1 MMAIKKLSDR
11 ELNQK
16 LMESMGVKD
25 VEARKAFE
33 EMMSDKYRQIRA
45 EVREEVYEELS
56 KQAKADKERI
66 VESMNQ
72 LTSKVI
78 KEEMEKINIHRKN
91 LIKEKLALK
100 EAKENVEKAVADKT
114 AMIKEEF
121 NRKLRENIASMK
133 KNLEEQKAD
142 FVEKASKFINE
153 SVKKEIAELH
163 SDRRQ
168 LGESLSQFGK
178 FIAEQVS
185 ANVKKQRE
193 EIKSLDA
200 LKVRLVKEQNEKV
213 AEAKKKFFAEASEK
227 MSKFIEANVKREL
240 TEFRKDIAESR
251 KKSFG
256 SKIFEAF
263 AKEFAV
269 KFFNE
274 DKVVKG
280 LLESVKASNNKLLH
294 ASKVTE
300 EMNAKLIKENKEL
313 KAVNT
318 SLTRSKII
326 NESINHLPQAKQEM
340 VKSLVKDVPTN
351 KLVESLNKYIPM
363 VLEGNT
369 NKTINKNR
377 ERVLSEGKRLNIL
390 TGSNEKQN
398 GAMKRLVSDS
408 LNLTEEMN
416 KEIESIIAQSKL

>member
-1 MMAIKKLSDR
+1 MAIKKLSDR

-16 LMESMGVKD
+16 LMESMGLKD

-100 EAKENVEKAVADKT
+100 EAKENVEKTIADKT
-114 AMIKEEF
+114 AMVKEEF

-153 SVKKEIAELH
+153 SVKREIAELH

-369 NKTINKNR
+369 SKTINKSR

-416 KEIESIIAQSKL
+416 KEIENIIAQSKL

>member
-1 MMAIKKLSDR
+1 MAIKKLSDR

-16 LMESMGVKD
+16 LMESIGLKD
-25 VEARKAFE
+25 VEARKSFE
-33 EMMSDKYRQIRA
+33 DMMNEKYNQIRQ

-56 KQAKADKERI
+56 KQAKQDKERI
-66 VESMNQ
+66 VESMNE
-72 LTSKVI
+72 LTDKVI
-78 KEEMEKINIHRKN
+78 KEEMAKINLHRKN
-91 LIKEKLALK
+91 LIKEKLALQ
-100 EAKENVEKAVADKT
+100 EAKKNVEKQVADKT

-121 NRKLRENIASMK
+121 NKKLRSSIDQMK

-153 SVKKEIAELH
+153 SVRKEVSELH
-163 SDRRQ
+163 SDRKQ
-168 LGESLSQFGK
+168 LGSALSKFGK

-193 EIKSLDA
+193 EVKSLDA
-200 LKVRLVKEQNEKV
+200 LKVRLVKEQQEKV
-213 AEAKKKFFAEASEK
+213 AEAKKQFFAEAADK
-227 MSKFIEANVKREL
+227 MNKFVEESVKREL

-294 ASKVTE
+294 AQKATE
-300 EMNAKLIKENKEL
+300 EMNAKLLKENKEL
-313 KAVNT
+313 KTVNS
-318 SLTRSKII
+318 SLTRAKMI
-326 NESINHLPQAKQEM
+326 NESIAHLPVAKQEM
-340 VKSLVKDVPTN
+340 VKGLVKDVPTN
-351 KLVESLNKYIPM
+351 KLMESLKKYVPM
-363 VLEGNT
+363 IMEDNSSK
-369 NKTINKNR
+369 NINKD
-377 ERVLSEGKRLNIL
+377 ERVLSESKKMRVL
-390 TGSNEKQN
+390 TGSNEN
-398 GAMKRLVSDS
+398 RAMKRLESDAS
-408 LNLTEEMN
+408 ISDDVA
-416 KEIESIIAQSKL
+416 KEIENIIAQNKL

>member
-1 MMAIKKLSDR
+1 MAIKKLSDR

-100 EAKENVEKAVADKT
+100 EAKENVEKTIADKT
-114 AMIKEEF
+114 AMVKEEF

-153 SVKKEIAELH
+153 SVKREIAELH

-369 NKTINKNR
+369 SKTINKSR

-416 KEIESIIAQSKL
+416 KEIENIIAQSKL

>member
-1 MMAIKKLSDR
+1 MAIKKLSDR

-16 LMESMGVKD
+16 LMESIGVKD

-33 EMMSDKYRQIRA
+33 EMMNEKVAQIRA

-56 KQAKADKERI
+56 KQAKQDKERI
-66 VESMNQ
+66 VESMNE
-72 LTSKVI
+72 LTDKVI
-78 KEEMEKINIHRKN
+78 KEEMAKINVHRKN

-100 EAKENVEKAVADKT
+100 EAKENVEKTVADRT

-121 NRKLRENIASMK
+121 NKKLRSSIDQMK
-133 KNLEEQKAD
+133 KNLEAQKAD

-153 SVKKEIAELH
+153 SVKREVSELH
-163 SDRRQ
+163 SDRQQ
-168 LGESLSQFGK
+168 LGSALNKFGK
-178 FIAEQVS
+178 FISEQVS
-185 ANVKKQRE
+185 ANVKKQRD

-200 LKVRLVKEQNEKV
+200 LKVRLVKEQQEKV
-213 AEAKKKFFAEASEK
+213 AEAKKKFFAEAAEK
-227 MSKFIEANVKREL
+227 MNTFIEKSIKREL

-294 ASKVTE
+294 AQKTTE
-300 EMNAKLIKENKEL
+300 EMNAKLLKENKEL
-313 KAVNT
+313 KSVNS
-318 SLTRSKII
+318 SLTRAKMI
-326 NESINHLPQAKQEM
+326 NESIAHLPVAKQEM
-340 VKSLVKDVPTN
+340 VKGLVKDVPTN
-351 KLVESLNKYIPM
+351 ELMESLKKYVPM
-363 VLEGNT
+363 IMEGNSSK
-369 NKTINKNR
+369 NINKD
-377 ERVLSEGKRLNIL
+377 ERVLSESKKLRVM
-390 TGSNEKQN
+390 TGSKENR
-398 GAMKRLVSDS
+398 AMNRLESDAT
-408 LNLTEEMN
+408 LTEEVD
-416 KEIESIIAQSKL
+416 KEIEKIIAQSKL

>member
-1 MMAIKKLSDR
+1 MAIKKLSDR

-100 EAKENVEKAVADKT
+100 EAKENVEKTIADKT
-114 AMIKEEF
+114 AMVKEEF

-369 NKTINKNR
+369 SKTINKSR

-416 KEIESIIAQSKL
+416 KEIENIIAQSKL

>member
-1 MMAIKKLSDR
+1 MTIKKLSDR

-16 LMESMGVKD
+16 LMESIGVKD

-33 EMMSDKYRQIRA
+33 EMMNEKVAQIRA

-56 KQAKADKERI
+56 KQAKTDKERI
-66 VESMNQ
+66 VESMNE
-72 LTSKVI
+72 LTDKVI
-78 KEEMEKINIHRKN
+78 KEEMAKINVHRKN

-100 EAKENVEKAVADKT
+100 EAKENVEKTVADRT

-121 NRKLRENIASMK
+121 NKKLRESIDQMK
-133 KNLEEQKAD
+133 KNLEAQKAD
-142 FVEKASKFINE
+142 FVEKATKFINE
-153 SVKKEIAELH
+153 SVKREVSELH
-163 SDRRQ
+163 SDRKQ
-168 LGESLSQFGK
+168 LGSALNKFGK

-185 ANVKKQRE
+185 ANVKKQRDE
-193 EIKSLDA
+193 VKSLDA
-200 LKVRLVKEQNEKV
+200 LKVRLIKEQQEKV
-213 AEAKKKFFAEASEK
+213 ADAKKKFFAEAAEK
-227 MSKFIEANVKREL
+227 MNSFVESSIKREL

-294 ASKVTE
+294 AQKTTE

-313 KAVNT
+313 KVVNS
-318 SLTRSKII
+318 SLTRAKMI
-326 NESINHLPQAKQEM
+326 NESVAHLPVAKQKM
-340 VKSLVKDVPTN
+340 VKDLVKDVPTN
-351 KLVESLNKYIPM
+351 NLMESLKKYVPM
-363 VLEGNT
+363 IMEDNSAK
-369 NKTINKNR
+369 NINKD
-377 ERVLSEGKRLNIL
+377 ERVLSESRKMRVL
-390 TGSNEKQN
+390 TGSSNKSS
-398 GAMKRLVSDS
+398 AMKRLESDT
-408 LNLTEEMN
+408 NLTEDLN
-416 KEIESIIAQSKL
+416 KEIENIIAQSKF

>member
-1 MMAIKKLSDR
+1 MAIKKLSDR

-16 LMESMGVKD
+16 LMESIGVNG
-25 VEARKAFE
+25 VEARKSFE
-33 EMMSDKYRQIRA
+33 DLMTEKYKQIRA
-45 EVREEVYEELS
+45 EIRQEVYEELS

-72 LTSKVI
+72 LTNKVI

-100 EAKENVEKAVADKT
+100 ETKENVEKTIADKT
-114 AMIKEEF
+114 AIIKEEF
-121 NRKLRENIASMK
+121 NKKLRENISSMK
-133 KNLEEQKAD
+133 KSLEEQKSD

-153 SVKKEIAELH
+153 SIKREVAELH
-163 SDRRQ
+163 SDRKQ
-168 LGESLSQFGK
+168 LGESLKQFGK

-185 ANVKKQRE
+185 ANVRKQRD

-200 LKVRLVKEQNEKV
+200 LKVRLVKEQNEKI

-227 MSKFIEANVKREL
+227 MSKFIESNVKREL

-300 EMNAKLIKENKEL
+300 EMNSKLIKENREL
-313 KAVNT
+313 KAVNS
-318 SLTRSKII
+318 SLTRTKII
-326 NESINHLPQAKQEM
+326 NESINHLPKSKQEM
-340 VKSLVKDVPTN
+340 IVSLVKDVPTN
-351 KLVESLNKYIPM
+351 KLKESLNKYIPM
-363 VLEGNT
+363 VMDGNSSS
-369 NKTINKNR
+369 KINRK
-377 ERVLSEGKRLNIL
+377 ERVLSEGKKLNIL
-390 TGSNEKQN
+390 TGSNESKSS
-398 GAMKRLVSDS
+398 AIKRLESDS
-408 LNLTEEMN
+408 SSLSEEMSR
-416 KEIESIIAQSKL
+416 EIDAIIAQSKL

>member
-1 MMAIKKLSDR
+1 MAIKKLSDR

-369 NKTINKNR
+369 SKTINKSR

>member
-1 MMAIKKLSDR
+1 MAIKKLSDR

-16 LMESMGVKD
+16 LMESMGLKD

-100 EAKENVEKAVADKT
+100 EAKENVEKTIADRT
-114 AMIKEEF
+114 AMIKEDF
-121 NRKLRENIASMK
+121 NRKLRENISSMK

-153 SVKKEIAELH
+153 SVKKEVAELH

-168 LGESLSQFGK
+168 LGESLKQFGK

-185 ANVKKQRE
+185 ANVKKQRD

-280 LLESVKASNNKLLH
+280 LLESVKATNNKLMH

-300 EMNAKLIKENKEL
+300 EMNAKLLKENKEL

-326 NESINHLPQAKQEM
+326 NESINHLPTAKQEM

-369 NKTINKNR
+369 SKTINKSR

-390 TGSNEKQN
+390 TGSSEKSS
-398 GAMKRLVSDS
+398 GAMKRLESDS

-416 KEIESIIAQSKL
+416 KEIENIIAQSKL

>member
-1 MMAIKKLSDR
+1 MAIKKLSDR

-16 LMESMGVKD
+16 LMESIGVKD

-33 EMMSDKYRQIRA
+33 EMMSEKVAQIRA

-56 KQAKADKERI
+56 KQAKQDKERI
-66 VESMNQ
+66 VESMNE
-72 LTSKVI
+72 LTDKVI
-78 KEEMEKINIHRKN
+78 KEEMAKINAHRKN

-100 EAKENVEKAVADKT
+100 EAKENVEKTVADRT

-121 NRKLRENIASMK
+121 NKKLRESIDQMK
-133 KNLEEQKAD
+133 KNLEAQKAD

-153 SVKKEIAELH
+153 SVKREVSELH
-163 SDRRQ
+163 SDRQQ
-168 LGESLSQFGK
+168 LGSALNKFGK
-178 FIAEQVS
+178 FISEQVS
-185 ANVKKQRE
+185 ANVKKQRD

-200 LKVRLVKEQNEKV
+200 LKVRLVKEQQEKV
-213 AEAKKKFFAEASEK
+213 AEAKKKFFAEAADK
-227 MSKFIEANVKREL
+227 MNTFIEKSIKREL

-294 ASKVTE
+294 AQKTTE
-300 EMNAKLIKENKEL
+300 EMNAKLLKENKEL
-313 KAVNT
+313 KSVNS
-318 SLTRSKII
+318 SLTRAKMI
-326 NESINHLPQAKQEM
+326 NESVSHLPVAKQEM
-340 VKSLVKDVPTN
+340 VKGLVKDVPTN
-351 KLVESLNKYIPM
+351 ELMESLKKYIPM
-363 VLEGNT
+363 IMEENSSK
-369 NKTINKNR
+369 NINKD
-377 ERVLSEGKRLNIL
+377 ERVLSESKKMRVL
-390 TGSNEKQN
+390 TGSKENS
-398 GAMKRLVSDS
+398 AMKS
-408 LNLTEEMN
+408 LESSADLTEEMD
-416 KEIESIIAQSKL
+416 KEIEKIIAQSKL

>member
-1 MMAIKKLSDR
+1 MAIKKLSDR

-33 EMMSDKYRQIRA
+33 EMMGDKYRQIRA

-369 NKTINKNR
+369 SKTINKSR

-416 KEIESIIAQSKL
+416 KEIENIIAQSKL

>member
-1 MMAIKKLSDR
+1 MAIKKLSDR

-369 NKTINKNR
+369 SKTINKSR

-416 KEIESIIAQSKL
+416 KEIENIIAQSKL

>member
-1 MMAIKKLSDR
+1 MAIKKLSDR

-16 LMESMGVKD
+16 LMESMGLKD

-33 EMMSDKYRQIRA
+33 EMMGDKYRQIRA

-153 SVKKEIAELH
+153 SVKKEVAELH

-168 LGESLSQFGK
+168 LGESLKQFGK

-185 ANVKKQRE
+185 ANVKKQRD

-326 NESINHLPQAKQEM
+326 NESINHLPSAKQEM

-369 NKTINKNR
+369 SKSINKSR

-390 TGSNEKQN
+390 TGSSEKSS
-398 GAMKRLVSDS
+398 GAMKRLESDS

-416 KEIESIIAQSKL
+416 KEIENIIAQSKL

>member
-1 MMAIKKLSDR
+1 MAIKKLSDR

-16 LMESMGVKD
+16 LMESIGLKD
-25 VEARKAFE
+25 VEARKSFE
-33 EMMSDKYRQIRA
+33 DMMNEKYNQIRQ

-56 KQAKADKERI
+56 KQAKQDKERI
-66 VESMNQ
+66 VESMNE
-72 LTSKVI
+72 LTDKVI
-78 KEEMEKINIHRKN
+78 KEEMAKINLHRKN
-91 LIKEKLALK
+91 LIKEKLALQ
-100 EAKENVEKAVADKT
+100 EAKKSVEKQVADKT

-121 NRKLRENIASMK
+121 NKKLRTSIDEMK
-133 KNLEEQKAD
+133 KNLEAQKAD

-153 SVKKEIAELH
+153 SVRKEVSELH
-163 SDRRQ
+163 SDRKQ
-168 LGESLSQFGK
+168 LGSALSKFGK

-193 EIKSLDA
+193 EVKSLDA

-213 AEAKKKFFAEASEK
+213 AEAKKKFFAEAADK
-227 MSKFIEANVKREL
+227 MNTFVEESVKREL

-294 ASKVTE
+294 AQKTTE
-300 EMNAKLIKENKEL
+300 EMNAKLLKENKEL
-313 KAVNT
+313 KTVNS
-318 SLTRSKII
+318 SLTRAKMI
-326 NESINHLPQAKQEM
+326 NESIAHLPVAKQEM
-340 VKSLVKDVPTN
+340 VKGLVKDVPTN
-351 KLVESLNKYIPM
+351 KLMESLKKYVPM
-363 VLEGNT
+363 IMEDNSAK
-369 NKTINKNR
+369 NINKE
-377 ERVLSEGKRLNIL
+377 ERVLSESKKMRVL
-390 TGSNEKQN
+390 TGSNEN
-398 GAMKRLVSDS
+398 RAMKRLESDAS
-408 LNLTEEMN
+408 ISDDVA
-416 KEIESIIAQSKL
+416 KEIENIIAQSKL

>member
-1 MMAIKKLSDR
+1 MAIKKLSDR

-33 EMMSDKYRQIRA
+33 EMMNDKYRQIRA

-72 LTSKVI
+72 LTNKVI

-100 EAKENVEKAVADKT
+100 EAKENVEKTIADRT
-114 AMIKEEF
+114 AMIKDDF
-121 NRKLRENIASMK
+121 NKKLRENISSMK

-153 SVKKEIAELH
+153 SVKKEISELH
-163 SDRRQ
+163 SDRKQ
-168 LGESLSQFGK
+168 LGESLKQFGK

-185 ANVKKQRE
+185 ANVKKQRD

-300 EMNAKLIKENKEL
+300 EMNAKLLKENKEL

-326 NESINHLPQAKQEM
+326 NESLNHLPKAKQEM

-369 NKTINKNR
+369 IKTINKNR

-390 TGSNEKQN
+390 TGSSEKQN
-398 GAMKRLVSDS
+398 SAMKRLESDS
-408 LNLTEEMN
+408 SSLTEEMN
-416 KEIESIIAQSKL
+416 KEIENIIAQSRL